1 MGGEKSSR
9 AWYTLF
15 MHVPSSLGNLHTT
28 EGTEHTFFSTHTR
41 EAGNEANDHSERV
54 NISVRNAA
62 DLLLYV

>member
-1 MGGEKSSR
+1 MWEEKR
-9 AWYTLF
+9 AREPGTHCSC
-15 MHVPSSLGNLHTT
+15 MCQVPLVTCIT
-28 EGTEHTFFSTHTR
+28 EGTEHAFFSTHTR